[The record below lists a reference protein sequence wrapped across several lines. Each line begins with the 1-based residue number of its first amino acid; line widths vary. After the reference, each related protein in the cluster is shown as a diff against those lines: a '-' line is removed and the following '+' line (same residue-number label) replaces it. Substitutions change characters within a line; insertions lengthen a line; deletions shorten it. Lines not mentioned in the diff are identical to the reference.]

1 MPTITARSRQL
12 LYLVA
17 VLIGAGF
24 VLMYRGPLWPIA
36 RGYGG
41 DWLIVQFIYM
51 IGRLW
56 IGFRWRYRL
65 AACVMLA
72 GVLAEV
78 VQLVGAGV
86 IPHTFAAEV
95 TIGSTFDVVDIL
107 AYALGL
113 ATVLTVDQAG
123 FLHRT

>member
-1 MPTITARSRQL
+1 MSTITSRARQL
-12 LYLVA
+12 LYLAA
-17 VLIGAGF
+17 VLMGAVF
-24 VLMYRGPLWPIA
+24 VLVYRGLLWPIV

-65 AACVMLA
+65 AACVMLV
-72 GVLAEV
+72 GILAEV
-78 VQLVGAGV
+78 IQLLGAGV

-95 TIGSTFDVVDIL
+95 TIGSTFDAIDII

-113 ATVLTVDQAG
+113 ASVLAVDEAG
-123 FLHRT
+123 FLHRI